1 MSLTAETAPALAADP
16 VDDRH
21 ADTLRALAEASV
33 AGPASGSLV
42 ARLNPAYP
50 REATLHAL
58 AALQDAGLV
67 ERRPHPLTPL
77 LTAYRLTGAGRRWVR
92 ERG

>member
-1 MSLTAETAPALAADP
+1 MTLTAETASALAAAP
-16 VDDRH
+16 VDDGH
-21 ADTLRALAEASV
+21 ADTLRALAEASA
-33 AGPASGSLV
+33 AGPASASLV

-58 AALQDAGLV
+58 AELQDAGLV
-67 ERRPHPLTPL
+67 ERRPQLTPL
-77 LTAYRLTGAGRRWVR
+77 MTAYRLTGAGRRWVR

>member
-1 MSLTAETAPALAADP
+1 MTLTAETATALEAAP
-16 VDDRH
+16 VDDCL

-33 AGPASGSLV
+33 AGPASASLV

-50 REATLHAL
+50 RAATQCALTELH
-58 AALQDAGLV
+58 DAGLA

-77 LTAYRLTGAGRRWVR
+77 LTAYALTGTGRRWVR